1 MADIEDMIDAIN
13 AQTRRL
19 GTKSAPKY
27 VKNNKWLNYNKDRFN
42 IDDYINA
49 SDTRREVIEKDVL
62 RNYENMPTRETLR
75 ADKEN
80 FINNFNKAA
89 KNLGIDFGVNNR
101 NFNDFKDFVD
111 EYEDRVKDLKFKDSG
126 QIIQMFLN
134 FRSHKREFTDV
145 KEFFTD
151 YIKKEQEEVF
161 K

>member
-49 SDTRREVIEKDVL
+49 SETRREVIEKDVL
-62 RNYENMPTRETLR
+62 RNYENMPTKETLR
-75 ADKEN
+75 ADKED
-80 FINNFNKAA
+80 FIDNFNKAA
-89 KNLGIDFGVNNR
+89 KNLGIDFGVNNQ

-134 FRSHKREFTDV
+134 FRSHKKEFTDV
-145 KEFFTD
+145 KGFFDD
-151 YIKKEQEEVF
+151 YIKKEQEDIF
-161 K
+161 R